1 MEKGRRGLRPVPEGG
16 WPLDRVLVGVG
27 TVRTLRELV
36 LEHGKAMGG
45 PRRAWDVALWSG
57 VTAQGSIG
65 CMERLHRAGL
75 VEELPPDRPWRA
87 CRYLPVPTHPLWP
100 PLADLFRAERIRSR
114 RRAQVAQR

>member
-1 MEKGRRGLRPVPEGG
+1 MRKGRRGLAHVPEGG

-36 LEHGKAMGG
+36 LGRAGEFDG

-57 VTAQGSIG
+57 VTPQGSIG

-75 VEELPPDRPWRA
+75 LEELPPDRPWRA
-87 CRYLPVPTHPLWP
+87 CRYVPVTGHPLWP
-100 PLADLFRAERIRSR
+100 PLADLFRAERLGSR
-114 RRAQVAQR
+114 RRSGPVQR